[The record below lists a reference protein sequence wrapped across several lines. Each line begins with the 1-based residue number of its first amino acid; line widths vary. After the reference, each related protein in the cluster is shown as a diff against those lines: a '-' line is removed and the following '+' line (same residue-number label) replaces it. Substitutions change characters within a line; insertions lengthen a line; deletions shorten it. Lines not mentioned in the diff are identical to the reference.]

1 MKRIQNKVAIIT
13 GGAGGL
19 GKAIVVRFLQEGAKV
34 VFWDINIDKSKEILT
49 ELKDEAV
56 EFMHVDITDFSAVE
70 KATNDVIVKYGQ
82 IDILVNN
89 AGIKRDASL
98 QKMSAE
104 QWHQVIDVNLT
115 GAFNCTK
122 CVSIYMVDVAS
133 GKIINTSSVVALYG
147 NFGQS
152 NYVASKAGLIG
163 MTKTWAKELG
173 RKGINVNAV
182 APGFMI
188 TDELKAMPKK
198 VIEMMQDR
206 IPLGRLGKVE
216 DIANTYLFLASDEA
230 SYINSAVINVDGGML
245 I

>member
-34 VFWDINIDKSKEILT
+34 VFWDINIDRAKEMLT
-49 ELKDEAV
+49 ELKAEAV